1 MKQAAEGMSRR
12 NFLKG
17 ASFGAA
23 AIAASGMIAGC
34 SPSKDDSSKTSSNNA
49 SADANV
55 SNWRTAPEPIDE
67 SKITETAECDVLV
80 LGLSYAGASAA
91 RAAAEAGAKV
101 ICIEQQAEDARSFV
115 GQGNFGHINSEFL
128 KSRNVPEVDELDFF
142 NNWQLRSGN
151 RSNAKL
157 CRKYAHEVGSAFDWY
172 IDGLSDAEKETLTIQ
187 FFPTD
192 PSYTVSKNLAGLCW
206 HKGIPDQAHQ
216 RYGERR
222 S

>member
-55 SNWRTAPEPIDE
+55 SSWRTAPEPIDE

-91 RAAAEAGAKV
+91 RAGR
-101 ICIEQQAEDARSFV
+101 RSRRESYLYRAT
-115 GQGNFGHINSEFL
+115 GRGRALIRWPRQFGHINSEFL

-157 CRKYAHEVGSAFDWY
+157 CRKYAHEVAA
-172 IDGLSDAEKETLTIQ
+172 LSTGTSTA
-187 FFPTD
+187 
-192 PSYTVSKNLAGLCW
+192 
-206 HKGIPDQAHQ
+206 
-216 RYGERR
+216 
-222 S
+222 